1 MTQVIVNPVL
11 SIWFHLGGTFRAAA
25 PSVFGWRA
33 GSSLSVPGVEVGG
46 EGVRGCGGVLDPS

>member
-25 PSVFGWRA
+25 PSVFECA
-33 GSSLSVPGVEVGG
+33 GNSLAVPGVEVGG
-46 EGVRGCGGVLDPS
+46 EEVGGGGGVLDPP